1 VRLGGGATLSYD
13 RLVVTVGSTI
23 RAGAIERY
31 DEAAMQVMPHAWKA
45 CGQTLTLRRQL
56 ESMPDGGLFVM
67 AAPPD
72 PFPCPPAPYERV
84 SLIVAYFKQ
93 YKPRSK
99 ITVLDAKDTF
109 AGRIYSR
116 MPIVG
121 YTAGPSIASTWGL
134 RRSSSPRRSAT
145 AEPDANVSDRSPAAR
160 RAYAQMPLAPA
171 PNLTSG
177 PTAAPPVPVGNLI
190 RLASEAESRNVSIL

>member
-1 VRLGGGATLSYD
+1 VRLGGGATLSHD
-13 RLVVTVGSTI
+13 RPVVKVGSTI

-56 ESMPDGGLFVM
+56 ESMPDGGLFAM

-84 SLIVAYFKQ
+84 SLIAAYFKQ

-109 AGRIYSR
+109 AGQDLFQDAYC
-116 MPIVG
+116 
-121 YTAGPSIASTWGL
+121 GL
-134 RRSSSPRRSAT
+134 HRGTVHCECLGFETIELSP
-145 AEPDANVSDRSPAAR
+145 
-160 RAYAQMPLAPA
+160 
-171 PNLTSG
+171 
-177 PTAAPPVPVGNLI
+177 
-190 RLASEAESRNVSIL
+190 

>member
-1 VRLGGGATLSYD
+1 M
-13 RLVVTVGSTI
+13 VGSTI

-67 AAPPD
+67 AVPPD
-72 PFPCPPAPYERV
+72 PFPCPPALYERV
-84 SLIVAYFKQ
+84 SLIAAYFKQ

-99 ITVLDAKDTF
+99 ITS
-109 AGRIYSR
+109 GIYSR
-116 MPIVG
+116 VPIVG
-121 YTAGPSIASTWGL
+121 YTAGPPIASAWGL

-145 AEPDANVSDRSPAAR
+145 AEPDANVSNRSPAAR
-160 RAYAQMPLAPA
+160 RSYAQMPLAPA
-171 PNLTSG
+171 PNPTSG
-177 PTAAPPVPVGNLI
+177 LTDAA
-190 RLASEAESRNVSIL
+190 